1 MKELAGEGGNEL
13 DVVIK
18 QIFKDD
24 IYVISI
30 MLLTHLRVGCFMMS
44 KKEPL
49 DPAALGF
56 FRTKKRNNCASY
68 SKF

>member
-1 MKELAGEGGNEL
+1 MMHEGINREGNEL
-13 DVVIK
+13 DVVIN
-18 QIFKDD
+18 QDD

-56 FRTKKRNNCASY
+56 FRTKKRNNIAS
-68 SKF
+68 